1 VSGPLGCNALAMRVL
16 LLHPGAMGSSLG
28 AVLITNGH
36 EVRWVAADRSDSTHQ
51 RAKADGF
58 AAMDDIATGVM
69 GAEVVLS
76 VCPPEFA
83 GDVAHQVADAGFTG
97 LFVDANAVSPDS
109 ARGAAST
116 IAGAGATMV
125 DGGIIGPPVRGG
137 ARNLLYLS
145 GDANDVATVARLF
158 DGTPVETVVLDA
170 PIGGASATKMAFAGW
185 TKGSS
190 ALLLAVRAMATAEG
204 VTEGLDHA
212 WQTML
217 PHLSEQ
223 LRRAA
228 VGSAPKAW
236 RFEAEMREIA
246 ATLDSVGLPAGFHEA
261 AADVYARLAEFRDS
275 TDVNPDEVIER
286 LTH

>member
-1 VSGPLGCNALAMRVL
+1 
-16 LLHPGAMGSSLG
+16 MGSSLG
-28 AVLITNGH
+28 AVLMANGH
-36 EVRWVAADRSDSTHQ
+36 EVRWVGADRSEATHR
-51 RAKADGF
+51 RAEADGF
-58 AAMDDIATGVM
+58 TAMDDVATGVK

-83 GDVAHQVADAGFTG
+83 DDVARQAADAGFTG

-109 ARGAAST
+109 ARRVAST
-116 IAGAGATMV
+116 VTGAGATMV
-125 DGGIIGPPVRGG
+125 DGGIIGPPARGD

-145 GDANDVATVARLF
+145 GDANPVATVARLF
-158 DGTPVETVVLDA
+158 ADTPVETVVLDA

-190 ALLLAVRAMATAEG
+190 ALLLAVRAMANAEG
-204 VTEGLDHA
+204 VTVGLDHA

-217 PHLSEQ
+217 PHLPEQ

-236 RFEAEMREIA
+236 RFEAEMGEIA
-246 ATLDSVGLPAGFHEA
+246 ATMGSIGLPTGFHEA
-261 AADVYARLAEFRDS
+261 AADVYGRLAEFRDS
-275 TDVNPDEVIER
+275 TDINPDEVVER
-286 LTH
+286 LTP